1 MARFSLL
8 VCSEY
13 PVALG
18 LADRFLVSQQVG
30 DYRPA
35 TLSIGAV
42 STCGD
47 CRSAIRYRSY
57 SGARAADARVLL
69 FFDKF
74 RQGCALVAEH
84 GLP

>member
-42 STCGD
+42 STRGA

-57 SGARAADARVLL
+57 WVRVPQMHACFYFLINSGRAVR
-69 FFDKF
+69 
-74 RQGCALVAEH
+74 
-84 GLP
+84 